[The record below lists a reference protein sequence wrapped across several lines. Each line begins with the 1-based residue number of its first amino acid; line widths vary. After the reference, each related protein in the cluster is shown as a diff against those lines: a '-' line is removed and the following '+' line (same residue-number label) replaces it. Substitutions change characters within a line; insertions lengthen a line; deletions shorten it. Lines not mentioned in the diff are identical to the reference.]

1 MDSPGRYQ
9 RHTLIDWFS
18 QADVK
23 NARICVI
30 GAGAVGNEVLKC
42 LALLGAGTIDVYDF
56 DRIEVHNLT
65 RSVLFRET
73 DIGRNKA
80 ECAAARVRDLD
91 PNVKITAYAGNILR
105 DLDLEN
111 FSLYSTVICCVDN
124 FEARLRLNLICK
136 LWGIDFINTGVDSR
150 NAVVDT
156 FPFSKGEGVSCYECT
171 LPPSVYQRLS
181 LRYSCGGLKRAAF
194 VEKRIPTTVI
204 TASLAGSLAAS
215 KALRLG
221 PGRAQK
227 SDRIFLDSI
236 AGVSRPS
243 ELPRRADCPACAQ
256 FPGPFRCTQVKD
268 LQAELAKFRPETP
281 GQPLDITLPE
291 SVILAYQCKACGVGK
306 GQDVPLFWRASD
318 HDSGLANCGACSAE
332 GAVEITIVDR
342 LPLVALIES
351 KARTLPLPFVLAAAD
366 SGTDILV
373 FERDTERG

>member
-9 RHTLIDWFS
+9 RHSLIDWFS
-18 QADVK
+18 QAVVK
-23 NARICVI
+23 NARVCVI

-42 LALLGAGTIDVYDF
+42 LALLGVGTIDVYDF

-80 ECAAARVRDLD
+80 ECAAARVRELD
-91 PNVKITAYAGNILR
+91 PNVTITAYTGNIMR
-105 DLDLEN
+105 DLDLAT
-111 FSLYSTVICCVDN
+111 FAGYSTVICCVDN

-156 FPFSKGEGVSCYECT
+156 FPFSKGADIACYECT

-181 LRYSCGGLKRAAF
+181 QRYSCGGLKRAAF

-221 PGRAQK
+221 PGREQK
-227 SDRIFLDSI
+227 ADRIFLDSI
-236 AGVSRPS
+236 SGASRPV
-243 ELPRRADCPACAQ
+243 ELPRRADCPVCAQ
-256 FPGPFRCTQVKD
+256 FAGPFRRTPVRD
-268 LQAELAKFRPETP
+268 LQAELVKLRPQMP
-281 GQPLDITLPE
+281 GQALDITLPE
-291 SVILAYQCKACGVGK
+291 SVILAFQCKACGVGK
-306 GQDVPLFWRASD
+306 GQDTPLFWRASEY
-318 HDSGLANCGACSAE
+318 DSRLANCTACGAE

-342 LPLVALIES
+342 LPLETLIES
-351 KARTLPLPFVLAAAD
+351 KTPTLPLPFALAA
-366 SGTDILV
+366 SETGTDILV
-373 FERDTERG
+373 FEKETDRD